1 MLTDRYYQ
9 PVPPQKLSVKWS
21 DLQVRAGLEQNRTS
35 AELGVPRNT
44 ARPNTTDAGTEDTD
58 GIQRAAV
65 RDGLTWLDTASNSE
79 LRPRHPSHLVIDADI
94 EVSAPFL
101 RTIFDENGSRTAP
114 GAGTKTSSAPAPPAL
129 SSEKRKAKFAF

>member
-1 MLTDRYYQ
+1 MLTDCRHQ

-21 DLQVRAGLEQNRTS
+21 DLQVRAGLEHNRTS
-35 AELGVPRNT
+35 AQLGVPRNT
-44 ARPNTTDAGTEDTD
+44 ARPNTTDDVTEDAD
-58 GIQRAAV
+58 GVQRAAV
-65 RDGLTWLDTASNSE
+65 RDGLTWLEKASDSE

-114 GAGTKTSSAPAPPAL
+114 GAGANTSTAAAPPAL